1 MTVATLTSK
10 GQMTIPKQV
19 RKALRLQTGDK
30 IEIIVTRKQEAILR
44 PLSRKVDDVFG
55 RLNKPDHP
63 VSISEMNDAIRN
75 GIRKKFS

>member
-19 RKALRLQTGDK
+19 RQALRLQTGDK
-30 IEIIVTRKQEAILR
+30 IEIIVTRQQEAILR

-55 RLNKPDHP
+55 RLNKPGRP
-63 VSISEMNDAIRN
+63 VSVSEMNDAIRN
-75 GIRKKFS
+75 KIRKKFS